1 MKDPRLEKLAQVIVN
16 YSVELKKGDIV
27 LIKSPAIAEPLVKE
41 LYRAAIDAGAHP
53 HIRTYSNELSELM
66 LKHGSDEQL
75 EFLSPIMMHDVETM
89 DAQIGIWAETNTRA
103 LSNTDPAKNAKLS
116 VARKPY
122 IDRFLERIAEKK
134 LRRAGIMFPTNSS
147 AQDAGMSLSEYEDFV
162 FNAGHLDKDDPV
174 AAWKDIAKKQQE
186 AVKVLDGKKTLHLLA
201 ENGTDLTM
209 SVEGRKWVNCCGKEN
224 FPDGE
229 VFTSPVEDS
238 VNGTIAFSFP
248 SFCMGHE
255 CKGIKLTFEN
265 GKVIKASAEKG
276 EDFLLQ
282 MIDQDQGA
290 RFVGEFAIGCNYN
303 ITQYTCNTL
312 FDEKIGGTVHLAL
325 GASLP
330 ETGGLNKSALHWDM
344 VCDLRSGGSITVDA
358 KNIYQNGKFNDVE
371 L

>member
-27 LIKSPAIAEPLVKE
+27 SIISPPIAEPLVKE
-41 LYRAAIDAGAHP
+41 MYRAVLDAGAHP
-53 HIRTYSNELSELM
+53 HVRTYSSERSELM

-75 EFLSPIMMHDVETM
+75 EFLSPMVMHEIETV
-89 DAQIGIWAETNTRA
+89 DARIALLADTNTRA

-116 VARKPY
+116 AARKPY
-122 IDRFLERIAEKK
+122 LDRIFERTANKE
-134 LRRAGIMFPTNSS
+134 LRWVGTQFPTNSS

-162 FNAGHLDKDDPV
+162 FKAGHLDKDDPI
-174 AAWKDIAKKQQE
+174 AAWKDIAEKQE
-186 AVKVLDGKKTLHLLA
+186 KAVKILDGKKNLHLLTG
-201 ENGTDLTM
+201 NGTDLTM
-209 SVEGRKWVNCCGKEN
+209 SLDGRKWINCCGKLN

-248 SFCMGHE
+248 SILMGRE
-255 CKGIKLTFEN
+255 CKGVKLTFEN
-265 GKVIKASAEKG
+265 GKVTKATAEKG

-290 RFVGEFAIGCNYN
+290 RFVGEFAIGTNYN
-303 ITQYTCNTL
+303 ITDYTCNTL

-325 GASLP
+325 GASIP
-330 ETGGLNKSALHWDM
+330 EAGGLNKSGLHWDM
-344 VCDLRSGGSITVDA
+344 VCDLRTGGKITLDGEF
-358 KNIYQNGKFNDVE
+358 KDVE